1 MNSDPRD
8 VIAQSPMSRLQIIVV
23 GLTIALNALDG
34 FDVLSISFASPGIA
48 AEWGIDR
55 AALGIVL
62 SMELIGMAIGSMV
75 LGGVADKIGR
85 RPTILG
91 CLVVMSGGMLMAT
104 TVTGLVDLSIWRVIT
119 GLGIGGMLAAIN
131 AVSAEFASTKR
142 RHLSVSLMSIGY
154 PVGAV
159 LGGLVAA
166 RLLQGNDW
174 RSVFYFGAG
183 VTAALIP
190 ITYFVMP
197 ESVHWL
203 ARKQPAGAL
212 EKINHAMTRMGH
224 PAMTA
229 LPVIAV
235 DARKK
240 AVSDIFGPGLVA
252 ITAIVTLAY
261 FFHITT
267 FYFILKWV
275 PKIVADFGFAASSA
289 AGVLVWTNVGGALGG
304 TVLGFHDPAVRGQGS
319 DDCRDGAVVGDGG
332 AVRPDTTRPATAVDD
347 LRRGWLLHQRRNRRH
362 VHDHRAGLSHARAR
376 HGHRLRD
383 WRRARRLS
391 ARADHRRLPVYRRLF
406 PAHRRADD
414 GHRVTRGRRHSEFP
428 EAGNRSDR
436 LRTSG
441 ASGPSDRDT
450 GDWAILSHEGHEEYQ
465 PRRTRWL
472 TQMLR
477 DRRALRGQ
485 ALGSSWLIAVVF
497 VATVRHARHIH
508 TDLQRMLPT
517 AEDHA
522 PDRADVA
529 VVEAARSVT
538 WPVDGSRLLVGSISI
553 QPMPGQWN
561 VSHAC
566 EASAPT
572 RRGIPGGGAVSR

>member
-174 RSVFYFGAG
+174 RSVFYLGAG

-304 TVLGFHDPAVRGQGS
+304 TVLGFMTLRFGVKGLTIAVMVLSSVMVALFGRTPPDLQQLSMICAAAGFCTNAAIVGMYAIIAQAFPTHVRATGTGFAIGVGRGGS
-319 DDCRDGAVVGDGG
+319 VLAPIIAGFLFTAGYSLPTVALMMATGSLVAAGILSFLKLETDQTVSARPERQ
-332 AVRPDTTRPATAVDD
+332 VRATAIPAT
-347 LRRGWLLHQRRNRRH
+347 
-362 VHDHRAGLSHARAR
+362 
-376 HGHRLRD
+376 
-383 WRRARRLS
+383 
-391 ARADHRRLPVYRRLF
+391 
-406 PAHRRADD
+406 
-414 GHRVTRGRRHSEFP
+414 GRS
-428 EAGNRSDR
+428 
-436 LRTSG
+436 
-441 ASGPSDRDT
+441 
-450 GDWAILSHEGHEEYQ
+450 
-465 PRRTRWL
+465 
-472 TQMLR
+472 
-477 DRRALRGQ
+477 
-485 ALGSSWLIAVVF
+485 
-497 VATVRHARHIH
+497 
-508 TDLQRMLPT
+508 
-517 AEDHA
+517 
-522 PDRADVA
+522 
-529 VVEAARSVT
+529 
-538 WPVDGSRLLVGSISI
+538 
-553 QPMPGQWN
+553 
-561 VSHAC
+561 
-566 EASAPT
+566 
-572 RRGIPGGGAVSR
+572 